1 MFVFKAEEAERI
13 ENPYGADVRALLK
26 RENAKV
32 MLVTLNP
39 GEALE
44 RHTTPVDAFIY
55 IIRGKALVEVGEES
69 EEAKKDF
76 LVFLP
81 KNIPHAV
88 RNAGSLPLK
97 FLVVKLG

>member
-1 MFVFKAEEAERI
+1 MLVVKAEEAERI

-44 RHTTPVDAFIY
+44 RHTTSVDAFIY
-55 IIRGKALVEVGEES
+55 ILKGKALVEVGEES
-69 EEAKKDF
+69 AEVKKDT

-81 KNIPHAV
+81 RDVPHAV
-88 RNAGSLPLK
+88 ENAGSLPLR

>member
-1 MFVFKAEEAERI
+1 MFVAKAEEAEKM
-13 ENPYGADVRALLK
+13 ENPYGVDVRALLK

-44 RHTTPVDAFIY
+44 RHTASADAFIY
-55 IIRGKALVEVGEES
+55 VIKGKALVEVGEEG
-69 EEAKKDF
+69 EEVRKDT

-81 KNIPHAV
+81 KDIPHAV
-88 RNAGSLPLK
+88 RNSGNLPLK

>member
-1 MFVFKAEEAERI
+1 MLVVKAEEAEKM
-13 ENPYGADVRALLK
+13 ENPYGVDVRALLK

-44 RHTTPVDAFIY
+44 RHTASADAFIY
-55 IIRGKALVEVGEES
+55 VIKGKALVEVGEES
-69 EEAKKDF
+69 AEAKKDV

>member
-1 MFVFKAEEAERI
+1 MLVVRAEEAERI
-13 ENPYGADVRALLK
+13 DNPHGADVRALLK

-44 RHTTPVDAFIY
+44 RHTTSVDAFIY
-55 IIRGKALVEVGEES
+55 ILKGKALVEVGEES
-69 EEAKKDF
+69 AEVKKDT

-81 KNIPHAV
+81 RDVPHAV
-88 RNAGSLPLK
+88 ENAGSLPLR